1 MPKTL
6 MRPTALEDE
15 TGRGADI
22 TGSDIVAAWLAVL
35 LVAVTVL
42 TTLFFQ

>member
-6 MRPTALEDE
+6 MRPTALEDDV
-15 TGRGADI
+15 GRGSAI